1 MRVCIPT
8 NIMMVPPPTAHVSK
22 RYMLWILNCCY
33 SLVVFSYVGF
43 TSYLCKSE
51 AKEEEEKG
59 MYTKKNCSNQLSIS
73 SLSIYLYCCHRER
86 QLTLKRY
93 VQYFQYSVK
102 PIIISLPPFSLSLC
116 PTYRLRALQK
126 QRQTNFS
133 LLYNM
138 CKIVLFY
145 DLLVIS
151 LEF

>member
-59 MYTKKNCSNQLSIS
+59 MYTKKTVATNYPSPP
-73 SLSIYLYCCHRER
+73 SLYIY
-86 QLTLKRY
+86 TAATGKD
-93 VQYFQYSVK
+93 
-102 PIIISLPPFSLSLC
+102 
-116 PTYRLRALQK
+116 
-126 QRQTNFS
+126 N
-133 LLYNM
+133 
-138 CKIVLFY
+138 
-145 DLLVIS
+145 
-151 LEF
+151 